1 MDGVEFRRME
11 PDQGHELRFFQ
22 LSLDMLC
29 TASLDTGCFVRLNP
43 IWSQVLGF
51 TEDQLR
57 AQPFIDFVH
66 PEDRE
71 VTLAAA
77 GQLAAGRDVISFAN
91 RYRTSSGEYRWIEWM
106 STADLDARLI
116 YAVARDVTSR
126 KRTEEALRA
135 SEQRAADLL
144 AQLQEHNLTLQHQA
158 DALRELA
165 TPVMP
170 LAEDVIAM
178 PLIGEIDPTRGQ
190 QILDALLVGIAEAR
204 ARIAIIDI
212 TGVRHLDRGGAQALL
227 RAAQAI
233 ELLGAT
239 AVLTGIRPGI
249 ARTLV
254 ALEVDLGALVVRS
267 TLREGI
273 SFAFERTARAR
284 VSERESSATA

>member
-1 MDGVEFRRME
+1 MD
-11 PDQGHELRFFQ
+11 PDQDEQTQELRFFQ

-51 TEDQLR
+51 TEDELR
-57 AQPFIDFVH
+57 AGPFIDFVH
-66 PEDRE
+66 PEDRDA
-71 VTLAAA
+71 TLAAA
-77 GQLAAGRDVISFAN
+77 AQLATGRDVISFAN
-91 RYRTSSGEYRWIEWM
+91 RYLTRSGDYRWIEWM
-106 STADLDARLI
+106 STADLAARLI

-126 KRTEEALRA
+126 KLAEEALRA

-144 AQLQEHNLTLQHQA
+144 VLLQERNLALQRQA

-165 TPVMP
+165 TPVLP

-178 PLIGEIDPTRGQ
+178 PLIGEIDPTRAH
-190 QILDALLVGIAEAR
+190 QIMESLLVGVAAAR
-204 ARIAIIDI
+204 VGIAIIDI
-212 TGVRHLDRGGAQALL
+212 TGVRRLDRDGAQALL

-249 ARTLV
+249 AQTLV
-254 ALEVDLGALVVRS
+254 ELGINLDTLIIRS

-273 SFAFERTARAR
+273 SFAFERAAR
-284 VSERESSATA
+284 SSRT